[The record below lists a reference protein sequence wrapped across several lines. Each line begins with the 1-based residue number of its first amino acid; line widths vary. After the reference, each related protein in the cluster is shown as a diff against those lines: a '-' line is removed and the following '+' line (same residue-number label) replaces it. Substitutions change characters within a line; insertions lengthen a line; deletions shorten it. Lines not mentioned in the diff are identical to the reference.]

1 MAYNKKAHLKDN
13 IEAIKLAFAL
23 EREGRTATPE
33 EQAVLRAYSG
43 FGGIKAVLNPA
54 SSLADVARWTK
65 SDRELFPLVSQL
77 HSVIRSHSKDEAEYK
92 RYFSSLKNSV
102 LTAFYTP
109 QDIVSVLASELG
121 NYGIAPSR
129 FLDPSSGTGV
139 FVDAF
144 QQHSAQQQ
152 LSEQQ
157 LSEQQS
163 SEQQPSEQ
171 QPSRTGLSPT
181 GLSRPEIVCFEKD
194 LLTGKIL
201 SHLHPEAKVEITGFE
216 DSGLR
221 YLNRFDI
228 TASNIPFGDVAV
240 FDPSFTKSK
249 SLVRQHAAKS
259 LHNYF
264 FLKGLDNIREGG
276 ILAFITSQ
284 GVLDS
289 PANENIR
296 YQLMQ
301 HSHLVSAIRLPNNLF
316 TDGAGTEVGSDLIIL
331 QKKSDK
337 TEPLT
342 DDEHAF
348 IASSPR
354 PEGFST
360 NDYIFRNIPIIH
372 TKASVDTDP
381 YGHPAMVYIHEGGLS
396 GITSQLRSLLRNDFY
411 RRLNVPLYQQF
422 LQHTQPTQPSE
433 APEQTKE
440 VEQAPEQVKAPK
452 PAPTEP
458 KTVSPEPKATLFN
471 SGTASPESAAT
482 DVSALR

>member
-163 SEQQPSEQ
+163 SEQQPAEQQSVEQ

-181 GLSRPEIVCFEKD
+181 GLPRPEVVCFEKD
-194 LLTGKIL
+194 LLTGKNL
-201 SHLHPEAKVEITGFE
+201 SHLHPEAKVC
-216 DSGLR
+216 S
-221 YLNRFDI
+221 
-228 TASNIPFGDVAV
+228 
-240 FDPSFTKSK
+240 
-249 SLVRQHAAKS
+249 
-259 LHNYF
+259 
-264 FLKGLDNIREGG
+264 
-276 ILAFITSQ
+276 
-284 GVLDS
+284 
-289 PANENIR
+289 
-296 YQLMQ
+296 
-301 HSHLVSAIRLPNNLF
+301 
-316 TDGAGTEVGSDLIIL
+316 
-331 QKKSDK
+331 
-337 TEPLT
+337 
-342 DDEHAF
+342 
-348 IASSPR
+348 
-354 PEGFST
+354 
-360 NDYIFRNIPIIH
+360 
-372 TKASVDTDP
+372 
-381 YGHPAMVYIHEGGLS
+381 
-396 GITSQLRSLLRNDFY
+396 
-411 RRLNVPLYQQF
+411 
-422 LQHTQPTQPSE
+422 
-433 APEQTKE
+433 
-440 VEQAPEQVKAPK
+440 
-452 PAPTEP
+452 
-458 KTVSPEPKATLFN
+458 
-471 SGTASPESAAT
+471 
-482 DVSALR
+482 

>member
-23 EREGRTATPE
+23 EREGRTATVE
-33 EQAVLRAYSG
+33 EQAILRAYSG

-77 HSVIRSHSKDEAEYK
+77 HSIIRSNSKDEAEYK

-121 NYGIAPSR
+121 NHGIAPSR

-144 QQHSAQQQ
+144 QQQF
-152 LSEQQ
+152 SEQQ
-157 LSEQQS
+157 LPHSKV
-163 SEQQPSEQ
+163 
-171 QPSRTGLSPT
+171 
-181 GLSRPEIVCFEKD
+181 VCYEKD

-201 SHLHPEAKVEITGFE
+201 SHLHPEAKVGIAGFE

-221 YLNRFDI
+221 YLNHFDL

-240 FDPSFTKSK
+240 FDPSFTRSK
-249 SLVRQHAAKS
+249 NLIRQQAAKS

-264 FLKGLDNIREGG
+264 FLKGLDNLRPGG
-276 ILAFITSQ
+276 ILAYITSQ

-289 PANENIR
+289 QANQDIR

-301 HSHLVSAIRLPNNLF
+301 HSRLVSAIRLPNNLF

-331 QKKSDK
+331 QKRAEK
-337 TEPLT
+337 TEQFT
-342 DDEHAF
+342 QDENAF
-348 IASSPR
+348 I
-354 PEGFST
+354 
-360 NDYIFRNIPIIH
+360 
-372 TKASVDTDP
+372 
-381 YGHPAMVYIHEGGLS
+381 
-396 GITSQLRSLLRNDFY
+396 TS
-411 RRLNVPLYQQF
+411 
-422 LQHTQPTQPSE
+422 
-433 APEQTKE
+433 
-440 VEQAPEQVKAPK
+440 
-452 PAPTEP
+452 
-458 KTVSPEPKATLFN
+458 TVSI
-471 SGTASPESAAT
+471 
-482 DVSALR
+482 R

>member
-23 EREGRTATPE
+23 EREGRAATPE

-77 HSVIRSHSKDEAEYK
+77 HNIIRSHSKDEAEYK

-121 NYGIAPSR
+121 NHGIAPSR

-144 QQHSAQQQ
+144 QQYSAQQ
-152 LSEQQ
+152 
-157 LSEQQS
+157 S
-163 SEQQPSEQ
+163 SKLHSAKQQPSEQ
-171 QPSRTGLSPT
+171 QSPEQQSPT
-181 GLSRPEIVCFEKD
+181 GFPRPDVVCFEKD

-201 SHLHPEAKVEITGFE
+201 SHLHPESKVEITGFE

-240 FDPSFTKSK
+240 FDPAFTKSK

-264 FLKGLDNIREGG
+264 FLKGLDNLREGG
-276 ILAFITSQ
+276 ILAYITSQ

-289 PANENIR
+289 PANEDIR

-331 QKKSDK
+331 QKKSGRA
-337 TEPLT
+337 EPLT
-342 DDEHAF
+342 EDEQAF
-348 IASSPR
+348 IASNQL
-354 PEGFST
+354 PEGI
-360 NDYIFRNIPIIH
+360 NMNKYIFQNIPIIH
-372 TKASVDTDP
+372 TKASVDTAP
-381 YGHPAMVYIHEGGLS
+381 YGHPAMVYIHEGGLP
-396 GITSQLRSLLRNDFY
+396 GIISQLRSLLHNDFY

-422 LQHTQPTQPSE
+422 LPLQEQQQKAQVQHTQPTQLSE
-433 APEQTKE
+433 APE
-440 VEQAPEQVKAPK
+440 
-452 PAPTEP
+452 
-458 KTVSPEPKATLFN
+458 SMLFN
-471 SGTASPESAAT
+471 SGTALSEPGVPVSETTTTRNEKKEEKEEIELSLFSPPRIEP
-482 DVSALR
+482 V